1 MASVITNNT
10 EAHIEGASP
19 LPDIDIL
26 VYDELGLAGLLLLI
40 AVGWLSTLYFL
51 TNRDLKTERK
61 SHKETIDKLY
71 ALGTASVEQHTL
83 VNATL
88 DKIYNL
94 LTIRPVKKTSGEE

>member
-61 SHKETIDKLY
+61 W
-71 ALGTASVEQHTL
+71 TL
-83 VNATL
+83 
-88 DKIYNL
+88 
-94 LTIRPVKKTSGEE
+94 